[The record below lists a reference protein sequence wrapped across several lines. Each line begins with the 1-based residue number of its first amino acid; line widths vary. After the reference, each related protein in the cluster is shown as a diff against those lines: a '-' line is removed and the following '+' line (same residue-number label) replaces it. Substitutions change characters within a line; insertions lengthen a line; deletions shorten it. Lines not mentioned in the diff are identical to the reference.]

1 MGYFQKLS
9 ETDQA
14 TTDEFWLVR
23 LFIIIIIFF
32 FVETFYYWKK
42 KKKKQ
47 PTASASRLSNLVSSW
62 CRRTVQLLQFYFGSC
77 IWIFWHCDGE
87 EVDHIIY

>member
-14 TTDEFWLVR
+14 TTYEFWLVR
-23 LFIIIIIFF
+23 LFII
-32 FVETFYYWKK
+32 

-47 PTASASRLSNLVSSW
+47 PTASASGFSNLVSSW
-62 CRRTVQLLQFYFGSC
+62 CHIAVQLLQFYFGSC
-77 IWIFWHCDGE
+77 ICIFWHWDGG